1 MSHQHHYSPPR
12 DQLVDVLRTKTMP
25 EGAKKL
31 ALGLGVAGLALF
43 AFGAV
48 TGVSRAWQ
56 SFLVNW
62 LFFTTIASAGV
73 MFVAVQRIVTARWSR
88 GVIRFLEGFVAF
100 LPFAAVG
107 LLVIIIGGKS
117 HIYPWWEKV
126 GIGYLIPEK
135 ELYFNHT
142 FFYLR
147 SIVTFGALLAL
158 QVWYIWTTVRLDVG
172 VTPEFGA
179 SWAAGIRAKMRAN
192 FGEERRELHSTHSLQ
207 GKLAVAMALVF
218 GFGWCVLAWDHSM
231 SLDYHFFSTMYG
243 WQVFMGG
250 WLVALMVWAVLLRW
264 YKGQFPELPELITE
278 KHYHDIGKLC
288 FAFTA
293 FWGYLTFSQFIII
306 WYGNLAEETHFFTLR
321 LTGAWST
328 TTMLAAV
335 LTFIVPFA
343 GLMSVKAKVWSPTMI
358 LFAAASFAGLWFSR
372 YTEIY
377 PSIYGSKAT
386 SAPLGLWEI
395 GIFLGFLGVFA
406 WSYMMFMDAF
416 PKARVL
422 LMTSPYRDE
431 VQVPVDPKT
440 MEPLPAHE

>member
-25 EGAKKL
+25 DGAKKL
-31 ALGLGVAGLALF
+31 ALGLGIAGLLLF
-43 AFGAV
+43 VFGAA

-100 LPFAAVG
+100 LPFALIG
-107 LLVIIIGGKS
+107 LLIIIFGGQE
-117 HIYPWWEKV
+117 HIYPWWKKV

-135 ELYFNHT
+135 EVYFNHT

-147 SIVTFGALLAL
+147 SIIAFGGLAAL
-158 QVWYIWTTVRLDVG
+158 QIWYVWTTVRLDVG

-207 GKLAVAMALVF
+207 GKLAVVMALVF
-218 GFGWCVLAWDHSM
+218 GFGWVVLAWDHSM

-278 KHYHDIGKLC
+278 KHYHDVGKLC

-293 FWGYLTFSQFIII
+293 FWGYLTTS
-306 WYGNLAEETHFFTLR
+306 
-321 LTGAWST
+321 
-328 TTMLAAV
+328 
-335 LTFIVPFA
+335 
-343 GLMSVKAKVWSPTMI
+343 SPCV
-358 LFAAASFAGLWFSR
+358 SR
-372 YTEIY
+372 GRGPPRRWPRPCS
-377 PSIYGSKAT
+377 PSCCRS
-386 SAPLGLWEI
+386 SACS
-395 GIFLGFLGVFA
+395 A
-406 WSYMMFMDAF
+406 
-416 PKARVL
+416 
-422 LMTSPYRDE
+422 
-431 VQVPVDPKT
+431 
-440 MEPLPAHE
+440 